1 MMVSGGHRNS
11 RSYFRERM
19 LFKDGSKHISLI
31 QNRFIPASY
40 ETQKDVLNQM
50 FVLKKIESAYD
61 RMMQRQEKI
70 ARYYNQNLD
79 QAELFAHSHF
89 TTARKEPNQFTTM
102 RVHDLQRSVSKSRD
116 MTN

>member
-1 MMVSGGHRNS
+1 
-11 RSYFRERM
+11 M

-61 RMMQRQEKI
+61 RMM
-70 ARYYNQNLD
+70 
-79 QAELFAHSHF
+79 
-89 TTARKEPNQFTTM
+89 
-102 RVHDLQRSVSKSRD
+102 
-116 MTN
+116 